1 MIISVED
8 RFKQKYDDLWTGAA
22 KNYSHCELVSN
33 GYDVVDHIYENSMM
47 IVGLNPSI
55 GQNDKPQ
62 KVFEK
67 LNPNSYPRYYHPI
80 FDFAHE
86 CGFEM
91 NFSYADIFAMRCS
104 SQKHI
109 LNAIKQNKQFEDFCI
124 EQFCLFK
131 EILLLAKTSVIVVAN
146 SYARKWFKKGED
158 CLNDKHAFAME
169 MDDEIGT
176 YRIKEDSALNNVPVF
191 FSGMLSGQH
200 SLDLGSRER
209 LVWHIKRILEPL

>member
-1 MIISVED
+1 MIISVENC
-8 RFKQKYDDLWTGAA
+8 FKQKYDDLWTGAA
-22 KNYSHCELVSN
+22 KKFSHCELVSN
-33 GYDVVDHIYENSMM
+33 GYDVVDHIYENNMM

-55 GQNDKPQ
+55 GKNDKPQ
-62 KVFEK
+62 KFFEK
-67 LNPNSYPRYYHPI
+67 LNPNSYSRYYHPI

-109 LNAIKQNKQFEDFCI
+109 LNAIKQNKQFKVFCI

-131 EILLLAKTSVIVVAN
+131 KILLLAKPSVIVVAN
-146 SYARKWFKKGED
+146 SYARKWFKKGEG
-158 CLNDKHAFAME
+158 CLNDIHAFAME
-169 MDDEIGT
+169 KDDEIGT

-191 FSGMLSGQH
+191 FSCMLSGQH
-200 SLDLGSRER
+200 SLDVESRTR
-209 LVWHIKRILEPL
+209 LVWHIKRILKR